1 MIELY
6 YKQRE
11 KEIAMTLIT
20 IVEKYGTHDKCIA
33 FLESVRWAKFTF
45 CPYCGS
51 LKVAKKQDKGGRAEH
66 RWNCH
71 DCKHSFSVTVGTL
84 FHNTKMPMYKWLMA
98 IILEAGAKKSLSS
111 CQLARDI
118 EVTQKTAW
126 RILGKIREATK
137 TDQGAFLRGIVEMD
151 EAYVGGKPRKTNN
164 GGGTPNKRGRGTD
177 KLPVVGIAERNG
189 QIRVMPFNKKDLT
202 AKKFAEFLQSCVDT
216 ENAVLMTDEF
226 PAYKSMFKIMPHMTV
241 NHSQG
246 QYANGYVHV
255 NTIESFWALLK
266 RGHYGQ
272 HHHFSEKHA
281 TEYISHFA
289 FKWGN
294 RKEKTEHIFGKIVGG
309 MLNEA

>member
-1 MIELY
+1 
-6 YKQRE
+6 
-11 KEIAMTLIT
+11 MTLTT
-20 IVEKYGTHDKCIA
+20 ILEKYGTHEKCIA

-51 LKVAKKQDKGGRAEH
+51 LKAAKKQDKKARAEH

-84 FHNTKMPMYKWLMA
+84 FHNTRIPMYKWLMA

-118 EVTQKTAW
+118 QVTQKTAW
-126 RILGKIREATK
+126 RILLKIREATK

-151 EAYVGGKPRKTNN
+151 EAYIGGKPRKSNN
-164 GGGTPNKRGRGTD
+164 GNGGEKKNKRGRGTN
-177 KLPVVGIAERNG
+177 KMPVVGIVERNG
-189 QIRVMPFNKKDLT
+189 QIRVAPFNKKDLT
-202 AKKFAEFLQSCVDT
+202 AQKFADFIMSCIDT
-216 ENAVLMTDEF
+216 NNAVLMTDEF
-226 PAYKSMFKIMPHMTV
+226 PAYRGMFKIVPHMTV

-246 QYANGYVHV
+246 QYANGYVHT

-266 RGHYGQ
+266 RGCYGQ
-272 HHHFSEKHA
+272 HHHFSAKYA
-281 TEYISHFA
+281 DDYISHFA

-294 RKEKTEHIFGKIVGG
+294 RKEGTDRIFDKVIGG
-309 MLNEA
+309 MLNEAS